1 MASATQP
8 STTAPAGGNTEKWSP
23 RLWGALFVLC
33 GALFLDGL
41 DVSMVGVA
49 LPSIQADLGLST
61 SALQWVVSG
70 YVLGYGGL
78 LLLGGRTADL
88 LGRRKIFLIA
98 IGVFAVAS
106 LVGGL
111 VDDGTLLIV
120 TRFVKGVSA
129 AFTAPAGLSIITT
142 TFPEGPT
149 RNKALSIYTVFGAS
163 GFSSGLIFGGLM
175 TEIGWRWTFLLPV
188 PIAIAVL
195 IAGIKLVPQ
204 DKAVT
209 HGKYDI
215 AGAATLT
222 GAMLLLV
229 FGVVEAPH
237 AGWLSVRTL
246 GTLVLIIALLFAFV
260 AIEKRSPHPLVRLG
274 IFKNSAIVRANIA
287 AMTVVGSYVG
297 FQFVTTLYM
306 QQTLQWSPM
315 IMALALLPGGLI
327 VAFGG
332 PQTGKLVDRF
342 GAAKITLI
350 GLAAFVPGYLLFL
363 RIDLDPLYVAVVL
376 PTMVLIGIGFGLAF
390 PALNI
395 EATNGVA
402 DHEQGLASGLV
413 QTSFQVGGA
422 IVLAIVTAV
431 LTSGFAAGADP
442 IAAYHPAIGV
452 VAIVATIGLAI
463 IAAGLLVRNR
473 RRQAEE
479 RVEDDRLPEL
489 ENV

>member
-8 STTAPAGGNTEKWSP
+8 STTAPAAGNAEKWSP

-120 TRFVKGVSA
+120 TRFIKGVSA

-209 HGKYDI
+209 HGKYDL

-237 AGWLSVRTL
+237 AGWLSLRTL
-246 GTLVLIIALLFAFV
+246 GTLVLIVALLFAFV

-342 GAAKITLI
+342 GAAKITLL

-363 RIDLDPLYVAVVL
+363 RIDLDPLYVAVIL

-431 LTSGFAAGADP
+431 LTSGIASGADP
-442 IAAYHPAIGV
+442 IATYHPAIGV
-452 VAIVATIGLAI
+452 VAIVATVGLAI
-463 IAAGLLVRNR
+463 IAAGLLLRGR
-473 RRQAEE
+473 RPRPVAEQ
-479 RVEDDRLPEL
+479 VEDRLPEL